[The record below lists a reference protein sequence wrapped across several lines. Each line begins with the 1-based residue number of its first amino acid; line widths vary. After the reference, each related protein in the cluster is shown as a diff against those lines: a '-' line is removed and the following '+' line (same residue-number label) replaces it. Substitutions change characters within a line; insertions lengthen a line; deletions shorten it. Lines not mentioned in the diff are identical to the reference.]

1 MNNIQTE
8 IISDFKSAKQ
18 SIKVAVSWLTDRL
31 LINELILAR
40 QKGITVKIIVSSNEL
55 NIIRFELFQKL
66 IDLGAI
72 VNKEGSEEPE
82 QGNFM
87 HFKFYII
94 DDIFAKSGSYNFSA
108 NAVTN
113 REAMD
118 EVSVIKKIN
127 EFNECF
133 KDSVNFFY
141 DVANPE
147 LKRAELQ
154 MIEKEQ
160 SIVLTPEKLAAYRQR
175 QIAIKE
181 QDVRHSKEIELKEQ
195 ERREADAARKRAEE
209 NAIKEKAER
218 EKIQANQR
226 EKEQQEQ
233 YGMKTEAP
241 AISEAPPR
249 SYAK

>member
-18 SIKVAVSWLTDRL
+18 SIKVAVSWLTDQL
-31 LINELILAR
+31 LINELILAT
-40 QKGITVKIIVSSNEL
+40 QKGITVKVIVSSNEL

-66 IDLGAI
+66 IDLGAT
-72 VNKEGSEEPE
+72 VNKEGNEEPE
-82 QGNFM
+82 QGKFM

-94 DDIFAKSGSYNFSA
+94 DDNFAKSGSYNFSA

-118 EVSVIKKIN
+118 EVSVTKKIN
-127 EFNECF
+127 EFDECF

-141 DVANPE
+141 DIVNPE
-147 LKRAELQ
+147 LKRAELK

-160 SIVLTPEKLAAYRQR
+160 SIILTPEKLAAYRLT

-181 QDVRHSKEIELKEQ
+181 QEVRHRKEIELKEQ
-195 ERREADAARKRAEE
+195 QRQDADAARKRAEE
-209 NAIKEKAER
+209 NAIREKGER

-233 YGMKTEAP
+233 YGMKSEAP